1 MKKILGKIGS
11 FFGTVIG
18 IAVALLF
25 GVFLIFLMPLDYIKY
40 KRSLYYKRERKKYKP
55 FAATGEAF
63 DIYNEILK
71 NDLPIKYISNPK
83 DEGLVYG
90 WFVYDHTLLILNDFS
105 FSYNSQTGNWEHVY
119 EITDEDGNEKQ
130 MVTTIAEYI
139 ESEIQDANELAG
151 ETICDNAVI
160 LMDADCIDDLE
171 QAKNEKCF
179 LIYDGNRE
187 EVLKNFCK

>member
-25 GVFLIFLMPLDYIKY
+25 GIFLIVLIPFDYIKY
-40 KRSLYYKRERKKYKP
+40 KRSLYYKRERKKYTLYV
-55 FAATGEAF
+55 ACGTAF
-63 DIYNEILK
+63 DLYNEILK

-83 DEGLVYG
+83 DEGLAYG
-90 WFVYDHTLLILNDFS
+90 WFVYDKTLLILDC
-105 FSYNSQTGNWEHVY
+105 V
-119 EITDEDGNEKQ
+119 
-130 MVTTIAEYI
+130 AEYDPQ
-139 ESEIQDANELAG
+139 EKKWGCGEYGDNSREVAFAPLEDFLKQEVDEMNELLG
-151 ETICDNAVI
+151 SIVCDKAVV
-160 LMDADCIDDLE
+160 LMDADCFDDVE